1 MELLIVILTYAGI
14 AVFAASGAIAAA
26 RRKHTIIE
34 FIFFATITGIGGGT
48 LRDLL
53 IGVPVFWIHQNAYLA
68 VCAGVA
74 VSVWLLGTRVWH
86 FRALLWLDAIGLAAF
101 SVIGAAKTLSLGLPP
116 LVAVAMGVLTGTFGG
131 IIRDV
136 LANQPSILL
145 GREIYVSAA
154 LLGSG
159 VFVMLTAA
167 GLETFVAGII
177 GTMAGF
183 ALRGGALA
191 FGWTLPGYREPIA
204 DRPGG

>member
-1 MELLIVILTYAGI
+1 VEILTIILSYAGL

-26 RRKHTIIE
+26 RAKHTIIE
-34 FIFFATITGIGGGT
+34 FIFFATVTGIGGGT

-53 IGVPVFWIHQNAYLA
+53 IGVPVFWVHQNAYLA

-74 VSVWLLGTRVWH
+74 ISVWLLGTRFWQ

-101 SVIGAAKTLSLGLPP
+101 SVIGAAKALDAGVSPLG
-116 LVAVAMGVLTGTFGG
+116 AVAMGVLTGTFGG

-154 LLGSG
+154 MLGSA
-159 VFVMLTAA
+159 VFVLLAGA
-167 GLETFVAGII
+167 GLDTFVAGII
-177 GTMAGF
+177 GALAGF
-183 ALRGGALA
+183 GLRAGGLA
-191 FGWTLPGYREPIA
+191 FGWTLPGYR
-204 DRPGG
+204 DTL

>member
-53 IGVPVFWIHQNAYLA
+53 IGVPVFWVHQNAYLA
-68 VCAGVA
+68 VCAAVA
-74 VSVWLLGTRVWH
+74 ASVWLLGTRVWH
-86 FRALLWLDAIGLAAF
+86 FRTLLWLDAIGLAAF
-101 SVIGAAKTLSLGLPP
+101 SVIGAAKTLGLGLPP

-154 LLGSG
+154 LLGSA